1 MSDQNPGANK
11 MWGGRFTTAPADVM
25 RKINPSIGF
34 DYRLYRQDI
43 AASKT
48 HAAMLARQGIIAS
61 ADNERIQA
69 GLDQIRGEIDRGEL
83 QFSIDLEDIHMN
95 VEARLKEIIGEPAGR
110 LHTARSRNDQAVT
123 DVRLWMRD
131 AIDALDGTIR
141 DLQQALIERASE
153 HADTIMPGFTHMQVA
168 QPVTFGHHL
177 MAYVEMFGR
186 DRERLAGARQRTNV
200 SPLGAAALAGTA
212 FPIDRQFTAAELGF
226 ARPTENS
233 MDSVG
238 ARDHICELLFCC
250 SMLAVHLSRLNEE
263 ITLWCSDGFR
273 FIALSDAF
281 TTGSSIMP
289 QKRNPDAAELVRG
302 KTGRVVGSL
311 TAMLVMVKGLPMTFM
326 KDMQEDK
333 EPMFDALETV
343 ELCVAAT
350 TGMVRD
356 LTVRPEGMR
365 AFLDR
370 GFPTATDLAD
380 WLVRE
385 AGIPFRD
392 AHHITARI
400 VALAEAKGCTL
411 QALDLDAMRSV
422 DPRISAAVFEVLA
435 PEHSVRS
442 RRSYGGTAPD
452 TVREAIERARQRWLS
467 DKPIQC

>member
-1 MSDQNPGANK
+1 MSDQPSGANT
-11 MWGGRFTTAPADVM
+11 MWGGRFTSAPAEVM
-25 RKINPSIGF
+25 ARINPSIGF
-34 DYRLYRQDI
+34 DHRLYRQDI
-43 AASKT
+43 AASKV
-48 HAAMLARQGIIAS
+48 HAAMLARQGIITA
-61 ADNERIQA
+61 ADNELIQA
-69 GLDQIRGEIDRGEL
+69 GLDRIRGEIDRGEL
-83 QFSIDLEDIHMN
+83 AFSVDLEDIHMN
-95 VEARLKEIIGEPAGR
+95 VESRLKEIIGEPAGR

-123 DVRLWMRD
+123 DVRLWMRE
-131 AIDALDGTIR
+131 AIDGLDGAIR
-141 DLQQALIERASE
+141 ELQQALIERASE
-153 HADTIMPGFTHMQVA
+153 HAETIMPGFTHLQVA

-186 DRERLAGARQRTNV
+186 DRERLAGARQRTNL
-200 SPLGAAALAGTA
+200 SPLGSAALAGTA
-212 FPIDRQFTAAELGF
+212 FPIDRHFTAGELGF

-238 ARDHICELLFCC
+238 SRDHICELLFCA

-273 FIALSDAF
+273 FVALSDAF

-311 TAMLVMVKGLPMTFM
+311 TAMLMTVKGLPMTFM

-333 EPMFDALETV
+333 EPMFDALDTV
-343 ELCVAAT
+343 ELCVGAT
-350 TGMVRD
+350 VGMIRD
-356 LTVRPEGMR
+356 LKVRPEAMR

-385 AGIPFRD
+385 AGMPFRD
-392 AHHITARI
+392 AHHVTARI
-400 VALAEAKGCTL
+400 VALAEARGCTL
-411 QALDLDAMRSV
+411 QALDLDSMRSV
-422 DPRISAAVFEVLA
+422 DPRIDASVFAVLA

-452 TVREAIERARQRWLS
+452 TVREAIERAKLRWLA
-467 DKPIQC
+467 